1 MRRALIFLSVG
12 IAASVPVHDEGA
24 HLVRS
29 DGASTLQPDGTL
41 KCMKTVGD
49 FTIRAQRKECCAQ
62 RELIS
67 PDPYLKPCLLPE
79 EQSQCLAAIVGLK
92 ENYDLKFPLP
102 SSAPVL
108 QGPYGPFRCEAFDI
122 AFSWLASFAQGG
134 AQLHS

>member
-12 IAASVPVHDEGA
+12 TAASVPMHDEGA

-41 KCMKTVGD
+41 KCMKTWGD

-67 PDPYLKPCLLPE
+67 PETELGACLLPE
-79 EQSQCLAAIVGLK
+79 EQSQCLAAIVGLDPK
-92 ENYDLKFPLP
+92 YPLP

-108 QGPYGPFRCEAFDI
+108 QGPYGPFRCEAFEI
-122 AFSWLASFAQGG
+122 AFSLVVRDGAQGG